1 MNTLWVIV
9 MITLNGGV
17 VIGKPTSS
25 HTQCQ
30 KGLEIIKNIDKKEK
44 ALNSAGC
51 YEFKMNDDGLD
62 FTIVL
67 KPDNL

>member
-17 VIGKPTSS
+17 VIGKPTNSL
-25 HTQCQ
+25 TQCH
-30 KGLEIIKNIDKKEK
+30 KGLSIIKEMDKKQK
-44 ALNSAGC
+44 ALDRAGC
-51 YEFKMNDDGLD
+51 YEFKMADGDGD